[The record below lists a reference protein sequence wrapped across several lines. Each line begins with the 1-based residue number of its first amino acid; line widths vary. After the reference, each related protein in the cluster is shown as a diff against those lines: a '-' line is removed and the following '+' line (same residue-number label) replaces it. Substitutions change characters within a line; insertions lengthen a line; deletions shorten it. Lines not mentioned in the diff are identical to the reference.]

1 MKAAIF
7 NIERWYDK
15 RYDGRKKIFRGI
27 TKEEFNIV
35 VNTHTMN
42 GIFFIIDGLKQNGQ
56 NGVKLYSISLKYHTY
71 TKVMGWMIII
81 IINGHVVMG

>member
-1 MKAAIF
+1 
-7 NIERWYDK
+7 
-15 RYDGRKKIFRGI
+15 
-27 TKEEFNIV
+27 
-35 VNTHTMN
+35 MN